1 MRRKSELAEII
12 EKITFHFH
20 FDFVH
25 DNLKCLQF
33 HVHRAELC
41 LGGSNIKFEVEYF
54 IELVAFGHVFD
65 FLFGWFLEHFE
76 FVDFGVDFVE
86 EVVVFVDAFVEGLS
100 EAGDGLVE
108 LLATDKMVLA
118 LDHWEGGH
126 DSLFEHEQLG
136 FEFIFDWVH
145 FALEGPRGISQL
157 ADLAIHLAQFVWVTK
172 TASGPWTHGWHDV
185 VDWTQ
190 LNI

>member
-1 MRRKSELAEII
+1 MCLIPHPKHLAGNTFALGPKILNPSSGSLISFWIIRRKSELAEII

-33 HVHRAELC
+33 HVHSAELC
-41 LGGSNIKFEVEYF
+41 LGGSYIKFKVEYF

-65 FLFGWFLEHFE
+65 FLFGGFFEHFE

-100 EAGDGLVE
+100 EAGDGFVE

-118 LDHWEGGH
+118 LDH
-126 DSLFEHEQLG
+126 
-136 FEFIFDWVH
+136 
-145 FALEGPRGISQL
+145 
-157 ADLAIHLAQFVWVTK
+157 
-172 TASGPWTHGWHDV
+172 
-185 VDWTQ
+185 
-190 LNI
+190 